1 MKKLFVIILG
11 VVFLVCSFLV
21 IPNISKASSYTTPE
35 TLQNRIDY
43 SLRIIW
49 GLQTKYRSSNFSQ
62 LMLRMNPRDKQIY
75 LSALRVYHK
84 AKMDYSKDIVQS
96 LQRKYGT
103 TNYNQLM
110 NRMNGLDKQIL
121 SSALR
126 DYKKSKDT
134 YNFLLKN
141 RW

>member
-1 MKKLFVIILG
+1 MKKLLVIILSF
-11 VVFLVCSFLV
+11 VFLVCSFLV

-43 SLRIIW
+43 SLKIIW
-49 GLQTKYRSSNFSQ
+49 GLQGKYRTSNFNA

-75 LSALRVYHK
+75 LSALRVFHK

-96 LQRKYGT
+96 LQRKYRT

-110 NRMNGLDKQIL
+110 NRMNSLDKQIF

-126 DYKKSKDT
+126 DYKKSKDS
-134 YNFLLKN
+134 YNFLLQN
-141 RW
+141 RF